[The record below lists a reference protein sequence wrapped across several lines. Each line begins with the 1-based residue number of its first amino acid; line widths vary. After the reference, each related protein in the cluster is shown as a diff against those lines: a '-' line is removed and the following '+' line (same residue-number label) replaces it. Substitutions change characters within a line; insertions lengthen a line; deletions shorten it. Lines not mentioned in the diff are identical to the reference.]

1 MRKIRYLF
9 ACSVICS
16 LLCSCAVQSRVPSTD
31 SQVSETQSYSENHW
45 ETIQAKLSDV
55 ISGAD
60 TFFSRDFE
68 KTLTID
74 IKSHMKPM
82 KLSIVILKVGNCY
95 FPY

>member
-9 ACSVICS
+9 ACSVICA

-55 ISGAD
+55 ISGRIHFLAA
-60 TFFSRDFE
+60 
-68 KTLTID
+68 
-74 IKSHMKPM
+74 
-82 KLSIVILKVGNCY
+82 ILRKH
-95 FPY
+95 